1 MADHQALPTDGLPG
15 ATEDQQKAMAR
26 AASARLA
33 AALDP
38 QPDLLGLPVNA
49 SVKAVRDARGP
60 GRPLGARNR
69 RAEDAARYVIEVIG
83 DPLLMLA
90 QIAVMPADELAAA
103 AGCTTAAA
111 LAEKR
116 LAAIAVLPYV
126 HQRQPLAVN
135 VSGKQTVTLIISDS
149 IAGTIDQAP
158 DRVVDIVSFQ
168 GVSNAVMDDV

>member
-1 MADHQALPTDGLPG
+1 MADHHPLPTDGLPG
-15 ATEDQQKAMAR
+15 ATVEQQKAMAR

-38 QPDLLGLPVNA
+38 QPDLLGLPVNC
-49 SVKAVRDARGP
+49 AVQALRDARGP

-69 RAEDAARYVIEVIG
+69 RSEDAARYLIEVIG

-90 QIAVMPADELAAA
+90 QIAVMPANELAAA
-103 AGCTTAAA
+103 AGFTIAAA

-116 LAAIAVLPYV
+116 LAAVAVLPYV

-149 IAGTIDQAP
+149 ITGAIDQAA

-168 GVSNAVMDDV
+168 DVSDAVADDV